1 MIFSDIIDGFFKG
14 ETNLHSGTKTAPGNL
29 FVTGDQLIHYSTPM
43 VERYGDSYIVN
54 LTQYSI
60 QTGRVQKMIKEK
72 LVSVPYR
79 TARRVPRDYK
89 GSLVDYIIE

>member
-1 MIFSDIIDGFFKG
+1 MNFSDIVDGFFNG
-14 ETNLHSGTKTAPGNL
+14 ETDLRSGTKTVPGNL
-29 FVTGDQLIHYSTPM
+29 YVIGNQLIHYSTPIA
-43 VERYGDSYIVN
+43 ERYDSTYIVN

-72 LVSVPYR
+72 LMSVAYK
-79 TARRVPRDYK
+79 TAKRVPRNYK